1 VEARSAGEALLLSTF
16 TKVLSLEHEQ
26 ICDGATRRIKL
37 AAPKKPDAVDIEVGR
52 RIRLHRL
59 QSRLS
64 QTELADQLG
73 VTFQQVQ
80 KYERGVN
87 RVGAGR
93 LSKIA
98 HVLGV
103 PVTAVLSAN
112 DAEATAHNEPR
123 GDQSAF
129 KLLAVPGALRL
140 LRAYDRLKD
149 GRTRRS
155 IGGRPKP

>member
-1 VEARSAGEALLLSTF
+1 VSEYGRDHQEDELG
-16 TKVLSLEHEQ
+16 
-26 ICDGATRRIKL
+26 
-37 AAPKKPDAVDIEVGR
+37 APKKPDAVDVEVGN

-59 QSRLS
+59 QSGLS
-64 QTELADQLG
+64 QTALGDQLG

-98 HVLGV
+98 QVLGV
-103 PVTAVLSAN
+103 PVSALLGAN
-112 DAEATAHNEPR
+112 DAEATAHDEIP
-123 GDQSAF
+123 GDQSPF
-129 KLLAVPGALRL
+129 KLLAIPGALRL
-140 LRAYDRLKD
+140 LRAYVRLKD

-155 IGGRPKP
+155 VVDLVQNIAGGRQKS